1 VKVLISGYLG
11 FGNIGDEAI
20 LAGLAGGLAARGH
33 AVRALSAAPA
43 ATRIAHGLPAS
54 HRLIGLPWALADG
67 DALVSGGGGLLQD
80 ATSHRS
86 LRYYLGVIRAARAT
100 GLRVAVFAQSIG
112 PLSARG
118 RRAVARAL
126 EGVPVAVR
134 DAGSE
139 ALLAELGIA
148 AHRVADVALA
158 LRPPPVRQVGGVLL
172 IPRADVAGAR
182 AGLEAVA
189 RDAVKEGRPV
199 GVLALQPGGDARE
212 ADAIA
217 AAVPGVERR
226 YAARSEEALARCAEV
241 ERVVSVRL
249 HGLVF
254 ALRAGRAHV
263 GVAYD
268 PKVGGFLD
276 ESGGVALPLPL
287 DVERVRTAAREAA
300 APDVARVDRMVA
312 RAEHGLDWL
321 DATLRGVPP
330 PADEGA
336 TGGPRGDGDA
346 GSMTP

>member
-1 VKVLISGYLG
+1 
-11 FGNIGDEAI
+11 
-20 LAGLAGGLAARGH
+20 
-33 AVRALSAAPA
+33 VRALSAAPA
-43 ATRIAHGLPAS
+43 ATRAAHGLAAT
-54 HRLIGLPWALADG
+54 HRLFGLPWALADG

-80 ATSHRS
+80 ATSALS

-112 PLSARG
+112 PLSSRG

-126 EGVPVAVR
+126 RDVPVAVR
-134 DAGSE
+134 DAGSA

-148 AHRVADVALA
+148 ADRVADVALA

-189 RDAVKEGRPV
+189 RDALNEGRPV
-199 GVLALQPGGDARE
+199 GVLALQPGDDARE

-226 YAARSEEALARCAEV
+226 TAARPDEALARCAEV

-268 PKVGGFLD
+268 PKVGGFLA
-276 ESGGVALPLPL
+276 ESGGAALPLPL
-287 DVERVRTAAREAA
+287 DVERLRAAAREAA
-300 APDVARVDRMVA
+300 APDMGRVDRLVA

-321 DATLRGVPP
+321 DATLRVEPP
-330 PADEGA
+330 PADEA
-336 TGGPRGDGDA
+336 PPIGPRGDGAA